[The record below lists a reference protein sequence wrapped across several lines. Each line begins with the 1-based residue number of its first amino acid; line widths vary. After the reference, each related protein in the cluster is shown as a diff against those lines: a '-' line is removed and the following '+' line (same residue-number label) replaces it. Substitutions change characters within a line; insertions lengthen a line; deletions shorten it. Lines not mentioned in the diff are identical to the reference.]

1 MKSIIISGGTPPSAD
16 LLRKFDNGYFI
27 IAADSG
33 TNVLYKYKIKPDL
46 IIGDL
51 DSIDKNILNEYLKA
65 KTEFKKFPKHKDF
78 SDTHLAVSEAIERGA
93 DEVVILG
100 ATGGRI
106 DHLLAN
112 INLLYL
118 LNEKG
123 VAGKICDD
131 NNEIFLIKSP
141 AEIEG
146 KNGEYFSI
154 FSMGADIKEITLK
167 NCKYPLDKYHLT
179 PSDSL
184 ILSNEFTDSK
194 LNINFNGETLIFIKS
209 WDAICNRI

>member
-1 MKSIIISGGTPPSAD
+1 MKSLIISGGTPPSAD
-16 LLRKFDNGYFI
+16 LLRNYENGYFI

-51 DSIDKNILNEYLKA
+51 DSIDKNILNEYLKNG
-65 KTEFKKFPKHKDF
+65 TEFKKFPKHKDF
-78 SDTHLAVSEAIERGA
+78 SDTQLGVYEAIERES

-100 ATGGRI
+100 GTGGRT

-123 VAGKICDD
+123 IRGKICDD
-131 NNEIFLIKSP
+131 NNEMFLINSP
-141 AEIEG
+141 IAIQG
-146 KNGEYFSI
+146 KTGEYFSI
-154 FSMGADIKEITLK
+154 FSMGTDIKEITIK
-167 NCKYPLDKYHLT
+167 NCKYPLDKYHLY
-179 PSDSL
+179 PRDSL

-194 LNINFNGETLIFIKS
+194 LEVSFDKGPLIFIKS
-209 WDAICNRI
+209 WDIICNRI